1 MNTYVVMFD
10 KGTMRVQAKNE
21 AEDLVYWLNGS
32 NARRRYFNSYRRLA
46 TWKSVSTLGES
57 HQRYLV
63 ELGTKTVLGWRHERE
78 SIPLT
83 EYVSFR
89 QTTPIAPRMAA
100 ARQSED
106 PSTSPEANR
115 QPRLSRCTK
124 LGDLENNEWIVA
136 LKWETQNRILY
147 LIRRSAIMHLATQHI
162 TVVADL
168 AVIVIVHKNETSES
182 S

>member
-1 MNTYVVMFD
+1 
-10 KGTMRVQAKNE
+10 
-21 AEDLVYWLNGS
+21 
-32 NARRRYFNSYRRLA
+32 
-46 TWKSVSTLGES
+46 
-57 HQRYLV
+57 
-63 ELGTKTVLGWRHERE
+63 
-78 SIPLT
+78 
-83 EYVSFR
+83 
-89 QTTPIAPRMAA
+89 MAA

-136 LKWETQNRILY
+136 LKWETQHRILY

-168 AVIVIVHKNETSES
+168 AVIVIVYTNEHQNLPRG
-182 S
+182 

>member
-1 MNTYVVMFD
+1 MHP
-10 KGTMRVQAKNE
+10 GRVPPALFSRTRHKNRIG
-21 AEDLVYWLNGS
+21 V
-32 NARRRYFNSYRRLA
+32 
-46 TWKSVSTLGES
+46 
-57 HQRYLV
+57 
-63 ELGTKTVLGWRHERE
+63 KTRKE

-136 LKWETQNRILY
+136 LKWETQHRILY